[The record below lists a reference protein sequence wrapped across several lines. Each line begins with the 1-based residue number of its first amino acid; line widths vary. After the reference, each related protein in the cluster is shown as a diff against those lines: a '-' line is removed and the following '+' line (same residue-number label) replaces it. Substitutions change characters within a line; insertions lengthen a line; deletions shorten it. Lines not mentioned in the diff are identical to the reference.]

1 LIFLQFAGV
10 GCEQAERGSGN
21 AARQAVPMP
30 ELRRQGS
37 LFPNYKNINRRPGE
51 GNTIPQGVIRNGV
64 HVGE

>member
-1 LIFLQFAGV
+1 
-10 GCEQAERGSGN
+10 
-21 AARQAVPMP
+21 VPMP